1 MDAIVAAGLTRTFG
15 AKRAVDDLT
24 LTVRQGDIYGFVG
37 RNGSGKS
44 TVMKMI
50 CGLVPQTAGTVR
62 IFGEPFAPGTTSR
75 RIGAVIEEPGFYPGL
90 TGLDNVRCRAL
101 SLGLPDAKAASAQA
115 LEQVGLADVARK
127 KAKTYSL
134 GMKQRLGLAL
144 ALVGSPDILMLDE
157 PFNGLDPQVV
167 REVRSLIVR
176 LAEVRGVTVFISSHV
191 LDQLERMVTRD
202 GVIREG
208 RLVREVTAAEVEA
221 ECADYLS
228 VRCADAELALSVL
241 QTAFPQAAFTV
252 MPNNALH
259 IAGGAAPQEV
269 GRVLAQ
275 QGIAVEELF
284 VHERDIEEYF
294 VALMGDDAE
303 SAAPAAPAR
312 RSAARGGGRR
322 A

>member
-1 MDAIVAAGLTRTFG
+1 MDAIATAGRTRTFVT
-15 AKRAVDDLT
+15 KRVVDDLT

-62 IFGEPFAPGTTSR
+62 IFGEQFAPGTTSR
-75 RIGAVIEEPGFYPGL
+75 RIGAVIEDPGFYPGF

-101 SLGLPDAKAASAQA
+101 SLGLPDEKAASARA
-115 LEQVGLADVARK
+115 LEQVGLAEVARK
-127 KAKTYSL
+127 KAKAYSL
-134 GMKQRLGLAL
+134 GMKQRLGLAM

-176 LAEVRGVTVFISSHV
+176 LAETRGVTVFISSHV
-191 LDQLERMVTRD
+191 LDQLERMVTRY

-221 ECADYLS
+221 ECADYLN
-228 VRCADAELALSVL
+228 VRCADTELALSVL
-241 QTAFPQAAFTV
+241 QTAFPQAVFSV
-252 MPNNALH
+252 MPDNALH
-259 IAGGAAPQEV
+259 VSGGVVPQEA
-269 GRVLAQ
+269 GRALAQ
-275 QGIAVEELF
+275 KGIVVEELY

-294 VALMGDDAE
+294 VALMGGEAE
-303 SAAPAAPAR
+303 SAAAPTRRKAAK
-312 RSAARGGGRR
+312 GGGRR

>member
-191 LDQLERMVTRD
+191 LDQLERMVTRY